1 MKKIFLSI
9 VSLLVIAGCGG
20 GGAIRTAGTDAD
32 RVHAVGDY
40 VNERAPKQPTVDVK
54 YTLNGTK
61 RPTCHNADDIGNIAP
76 DNSDFVKCAWFC
88 GRYNGVSSRGSD
100 TITVFLTFRK
110 SERTDQGV
118 WELSKESLTEA
129 DAIVCKDI

>member
-1 MKKIFLSI
+1 MKKVTVLAISA
-9 VSLLVIAGCGG
+9 LLFIGCGG
-20 GGAIRTAGTDAD
+20 NNTPTGAGTIGND
-32 RVHAVGDY
+32 G
-40 VNERAPKQPTVDVK
+40 KQSTVDVK
-54 YTLNGTK
+54 YTLNGSE

-118 WELSKESLTEA
+118 WELSNESLTEA
-129 DAIVCKDI
+129 SPIVCRDM